1 MRSRIRRRSVFYR
14 GDGRSIVGYPIDKI
28 YEEAGFIA
36 YYFHWHH
43 DEIMS
48 MEHRER
54 RRWCEE
60 ISKINRNLNDDGS
73 KPENVFDVFGKQ

>member
-1 MRSRIRRRSVFYR
+1 MRGGHRFFVRS
-14 GDGRSIVGYPIDKI
+14 GKPLTGYPVEKL

-36 YYFHWHH
+36 YYFHWPH
-43 DEIMS
+43 DDIMN

-60 ISKINRNLNDDGS
+60 ISRINRRLNDDED
-73 KPENVFDVFGKQ
+73 KVNVFDVFKKR